1 MTRDDLLEALR
12 PVLRDVA
19 ALDLTRPDEA
29 AAALE
34 ANWPADRRA
43 PLGALVRAARDAGWL
58 TPRRA
63 SDEVTFGRLARP
75 SDETFGLSVDAV
87 DMAGPGVAHLH
98 PKGEVSLCFADDP
111 DARFCGHPEG
121 WVVVGPGSRHVPE
134 VTGGRMVILYFLPDG
149 AMEWEA

>member
-1 MTRDDLLEALR
+1 MTREDLLEALH

-19 ALDLTRPDEA
+19 ALDLSRPDEA

-34 ANWPADRRA
+34 ARWPAARRA

-63 SDEVTFGRLARP
+63 SDAVAFGRLARP
-75 SDETFGLSVDAV
+75 SDATFALSVDAV
-87 DMAGPGVAHLH
+87 DMTGPGAEHVH
-98 PKGEVSLCFADDP
+98 PQGEVSLCFADDP
-111 DARFCGHPEG
+111 EARFCGHPEG

-149 AMEWEA
+149 AMEWVA